1 MEASS
6 ASSSPSSYCGSLPG
20 FRERLRDTPKPGT
33 PPVPSSDPETLLTPG
48 AARIP
53 IEAVKGSTKDME
65 AYMDQLQVIVER
77 LLPWLKDDISSS
89 WALNPR
95 TPSPDIALEDILE
108 FEAAAQRNHT
118 PELWNKVFMF
128 WASEPEHLDEA
139 EAAVQISSD
148 LVHLYEIFEF
158 GVPKLEQLD
167 EAKTATQIPLD

>member
-1 MEASS
+1 
-6 ASSSPSSYCGSLPG
+6 
-20 FRERLRDTPKPGT
+20 
-33 PPVPSSDPETLLTPG
+33 
-48 AARIP
+48 
-53 IEAVKGSTKDME
+53 ME

-128 WASEPEHLDEA
+128 RASEPEHLNEA

-148 LVHLYEIFEF
+148 LVHLYEIFE
-158 GVPKLEQLD
+158 LN
-167 EAKTATQIPLD
+167 